1 MPHPTDQL
9 WIVTDGS
16 VKQNGIGHAMY
27 TIRGD
32 KLFLCDHFS
41 AKLQSHQPSWLHCEV
56 EVLVI
61 TVAINHFSPYLIQS
75 QHKPAVLVN
84 ICHSKPCVSRHMKNF
99 AGANFQPA
107 PG

>member
-16 VKQNGIGHAMY
+16 VKQNSIGAAMY

-32 KLFLCDHFS
+32 KLFLCGHFS

-61 TVAINHFSPYLIQS
+61 TVAIEHFSPCLIQS
-75 QHKPAVLVN
+75 QHNPAFLVN

-99 AGANFQPA
+99 ARANFQPA